1 MISQGSL
8 PPGVYAFVQYPHL
21 GCGWNVAKSM
31 GSLSTI
37 ALCKTLLCWKTNS
50 RYFSSRPDEANDRIE
65 GTHMARNCRWPLGI
79 A

>member
-31 GSLSTI
+31 GSLLRLHHVR
-37 ALCKTLLCWKTNS
+37 LCLAGRLILDIFLPGLMKQMILLRELIW
-50 RYFSSRPDEANDRIE
+50 
-65 GTHMARNCRWPLGI
+65 LGI
-79 A
+79 VGGL

>member
-31 GSLSTI
+31 GSHSMI
-37 ALCKTLLCWKTNS
+37 ALYKSPPCWKIHS
-50 RYFSSRPDEANDRIE
+50 RYFSSRPDEANDHIE
-65 GTHMARNCRWPLGI
+65 GTHGQEL
-79 A
+79 